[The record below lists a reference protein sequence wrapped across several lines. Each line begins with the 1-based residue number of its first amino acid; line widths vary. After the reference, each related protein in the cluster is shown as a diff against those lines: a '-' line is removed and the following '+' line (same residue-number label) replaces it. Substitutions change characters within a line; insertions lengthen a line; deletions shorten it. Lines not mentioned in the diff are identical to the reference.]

1 MPVPNSPH
9 EPYTDAGS
17 MDAESTEARSSD
29 AKPTGSGPPDAR
41 STDAGYEVVLTLSEP
56 AGVGPL
62 SRRLDAVP
70 GAVVTRQRS
79 RPGAGELGAAEVI
92 QLLVPSSAVLAVA
105 IRTLPAFIR
114 SRRSSVTVKLTR
126 GDRTVTLS
134 GGNLDDPQKVFE
146 IVERLLD
153 DE

>member
-1 MPVPNSPH
+1 MSVPTSPD
-9 EPYTDAGS
+9 ERDT
-17 MDAESTEARSSD
+17 DAESADGRSAD
-29 AKPTGSGPPDAR
+29 AV
-41 STDAGYEVVLTLSEP
+41 YEVVLTLSEP

-62 SRRLDAVP
+62 SRRLGAVP
-70 GAVVTRQRS
+70 GAVVTRKRS